1 MGRKGLSER
10 AGFGGIDVNPV
21 SVGRAN
27 NEVNKQQGMVSCAAP
42 LAKNHRCLLCFLRV
56 TIVRAVSVMRL
67 VIITALAQPHKK
79 SESMDFFYSANASE
93 LKLIWVDRRRLI
105 LTGG

>member
-1 MGRKGLSER
+1 M
-10 AGFGGIDVNPV
+10 
-21 SVGRAN
+21 SVGSAN
-27 NEVNKQQGMVSCAAP
+27 NEVNKQQGMVSYTAS
-42 LAKNHRCLLCFLRV
+42 LAKNHRCLLCFHRV

-79 SESMDFFYSANASE
+79 SESMDFFFFYSANASE
-93 LKLIWVDRRRLI
+93 LKLIWVDRRWI